1 MSIAITQ
8 YSPSLMSRVW
18 KLIVGPPGRPFQ
30 PLEPSSRRL
39 SEQSVNPSSH
49 SAGSG
54 DLEQFINR
62 QIQPTGKI

>member
-1 MSIAITQ
+1 
-8 YSPSLMSRVW
+8 MSRVW
-18 KLIVGPPGRPFQ
+18 KLMVGPPGRPFH

-49 SAGSG
+49 FAVSADS
-54 DLEQFINR
+54 DDPEQFINR